1 MKLIDVLP
9 TPQAIVRL
17 LFFREFGHRVEEAIN
32 FVLGLQS
39 NTFKTTIDTTGYLA
53 DGVYFCLTDGTVIPF
68 DNQTSVENVDHIGIV
83 VGANKFGVTLKDKGD
98 YQLYKDY
105 NQCPE
110 KADYY
115 ANNHTNVNCHEESDF
130 IEATKRIQ
138 RIGTDIPLNKDEYLP
153 LVRQFDCMGMFKSQ
167 LQKALV
173 AAGGEPLSDDEWY
186 TTASEGSQN
195 YAWGVSFSS
204 GNTSNNVKY
213 NSSRVRAVVAF

>member
-1 MKLIDVLP
+1 MKLIDYLP
-9 TPQAIVRL
+9 TAQAKTRL
-17 LFFREFGHRVEEAIN
+17 LFFREFGHRAEEAIN
-32 FVLGLQS
+32 FVLGHQS

-53 DGVYFCLTDGTVIPF
+53 DGVYFCLTDGTIISF
-68 DNQTSVENVDHIGIV
+68 DNQTSVKNVDHIGIV

-98 YQLYKDY
+98 YPLYKDH
-105 NQCPE
+105 NQCPD

-115 ANNHTNVNCHEESDF
+115 VNSRTNVNCHEGSDF

-153 LVRQFDCMGMFKSQ
+153 LVRQFGCMGMFKSQ

-186 TTASEGSQN
+186 GSASEGTQSG
-195 YAWGVSFSS
+195 AWIVHFSTGS
-204 GNTSNNVKY
+204 TTTGGKY
-213 NSSRVRAVVAF
+213 HKYRVRAVVAF